1 MSDNTNKLKR
11 AHLTDSLRDF
21 AAASTSSPPGGG
33 WVRAIREAISMT
45 QGQLATR
52 LGISRQSVQ
61 DLERAEAERRITLES
76 LDRLAAAMRCRVVHA
91 LVPLEGSLDEMRAAR
106 ARVQAE
112 KMMGPVAHSMAMESQ
127 AVPSNIRERQLQIV
141 MDELLSGAAR
151 NLWR

>member
-1 MSDNTNKLKR
+1 M
-11 AHLTDSLRDF
+11 H
-21 AAASTSSPPGGG
+21 
-33 WVRAIREAISMT
+33 
-45 QGQLATR
+45 
-52 LGISRQSVQ
+52 
-61 DLERAEAERRITLES
+61 
-76 LDRLAAAMRCRVVHA
+76 
-91 LVPLEGSLDEMRAAR
+91 EMRAAR